1 MWQIKT
7 IVMENIKVLIITIMI
22 IIVII
27 INDSDL

>member
-7 IVMENIKVLIITIMI
+7 IVMKNIKVLIITIMI